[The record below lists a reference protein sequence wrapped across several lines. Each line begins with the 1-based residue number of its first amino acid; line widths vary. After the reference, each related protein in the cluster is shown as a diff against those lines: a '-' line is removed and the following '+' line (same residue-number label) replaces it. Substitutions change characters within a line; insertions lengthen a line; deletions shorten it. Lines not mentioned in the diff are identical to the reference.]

1 MRRSDGCLRC
11 YENLGGEPGPL
22 HERCSKAF
30 FGTAAPPAIPYGL
43 GELSALAREVIREK
57 TVIPGVQAKISL
69 HLERRGKESGKLTI
83 VGLWG
88 HFILKP
94 PVARYPEM
102 PETEDLTMSLAGL
115 FGIRTVEHCLLPLK
129 SGELAYITK
138 RIDRDPKT
146 GSKIHMEDMC
156 QITGRLTE
164 DKYKGSMEQIGK
176 AISRYSSNPLF
187 DAISFFE
194 AALFCFLT
202 GNADMHL
209 KNFSLVYKDPSF
221 VSLSPAYDLLATRLL
236 IPESVDPEESALT
249 INGKK
254 SRLGPGDFA
263 ALARSLGMDSVKID
277 NVYKKF
283 WKTVPDCIEFVDRG
297 FIGAEKKAEFKSLIR
312 SRAERLGLV

>member
-1 MRRSDGCLRC
+1 MRQPGKCLKC
-11 YENLGGEPGPL
+11 YQSLGGDPGPL
-22 HERCSKAF
+22 HEKCSKAF
-30 FGTAAPPAIPYGL
+30 FGDAAPPVIPYSL
-43 GELSALAREVIREK
+43 DELSGLAREVVRER
-57 TVIPGVQAKISL
+57 TAIPGVQAKISL
-69 HLERRGKESGKLTI
+69 HLERSGKKSGKLTI

-88 HFILKP
+88 YFILKP
-94 PVARYPEM
+94 PVERYPEM
-102 PETEDLTMSLAGL
+102 PETEDLTMRLAEL

-156 QITGRLTE
+156 QVTERLTE
-164 DKYKGSMEQIGK
+164 DKYKGSMEQIGR
-176 AISRYSSNPLF
+176 AILRYSSNPLF

-221 VSLSPAYDLLATRLL
+221 IGLSPAYDLLATRLL
-236 IPESVDPEESALT
+236 IPESADPEESALT

-254 SRLGPGDFA
+254 SRLGPGDFE
-263 ALARSLGMDSVKID
+263 ALARNLGMDMVQIG

-283 WKTVPDCIEFVDRG
+283 ERAVPNCIEFVERG
-297 FIGAEKKAEFKSLIR
+297 FIGPEKKSEFKSLIR
-312 SRAERLGLV
+312 SRAERLTLI

>member
-1 MRRSDGCLRC
+1 MRRPDKCLGC
-11 YENLGGEPGPL
+11 YESLGGEPGPL

-30 FGTAAPPAIPYGL
+30 FGTAAPPVIPYGL
-43 GELSALAREVIREK
+43 DELSGLARKVVRER
-57 TVIPGVQAKISL
+57 TAIPGVQAKISL
-69 HLERRGKESGKLTI
+69 HLERSGKESGKLTI

-88 HFILKP
+88 YFILKP
-94 PVARYPEM
+94 PVERYPEM
-102 PETEDLTMSLAGL
+102 PETEDLTMRLAGL

-129 SGELAYITK
+129 SGELAYVTK

-176 AISRYSSNPLF
+176 AILRYSSNPLF

-221 VSLSPAYDLLATRLL
+221 ISLSPAYDLLATRLL
-236 IPESVDPEESALT
+236 IPESDPEESALT

-254 SRLGPGDFA
+254 SRLGSADFE
-263 ALARSLGMDSVKID
+263 ALAGKLGMDMVQIG

-283 WKTVPDCIEFVDRG
+283 ERAVPDCIEFVDRG
-297 FIGAEKKAEFKSLIR
+297 FIGAEKKAEFKSLIM
-312 SRAERLGLV
+312 SRAERLALI

>member
-1 MRRSDGCLRC
+1 MRRPDKCLGC
-11 YENLGGEPGPL
+11 YESLGGEPGPL

-30 FGTAAPPAIPYGL
+30 FGTAAPPVIPYGL
-43 GELSALAREVIREK
+43 DELSGLARKVVRER
-57 TVIPGVQAKISL
+57 TAIPGVQAKISL
-69 HLERRGKESGKLTI
+69 HLERHGKEGGKLTI

-88 HFILKP
+88 HYILKP
-94 PVARYPEM
+94 PVERYPEM
-102 PETEDLTMSLAGL
+102 PETEDLTMALAGL

-129 SGELAYITK
+129 SGELAYITR
-138 RIDRDPKT
+138 RIDRDPRT

-176 AISRYSSNPLF
+176 AILRYSSNPLF

-194 AALFCFLT
+194 VALFCFLT

-209 KNFSLVYKDPSF
+209 KNFSLVYKDKSF
-221 VSLSPAYDLLATRLL
+221 ISLSPAYDLLATRLL
-236 IPESVDPEESALT
+236 IPESADPEESALT

-254 SRLGPGDFA
+254 SRLGPGDFV
-263 ALARSLGMDSVKID
+263 ALAKSLGMDTVQID

-297 FIGAEKKAEFKSLIR
+297 FIGPEKKAELKSLIR
-312 SRAERLGLV
+312 SRTERLGLA